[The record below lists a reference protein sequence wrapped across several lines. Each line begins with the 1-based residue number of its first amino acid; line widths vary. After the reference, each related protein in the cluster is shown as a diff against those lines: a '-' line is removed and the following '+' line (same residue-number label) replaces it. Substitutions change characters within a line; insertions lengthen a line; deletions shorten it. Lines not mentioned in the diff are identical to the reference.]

1 MYAFIVG
8 FNEWVLK
15 GWVAGQGWKR
25 NKSKDAN
32 GWEHDGQIIREL
44 KAPEALAGMSGR
56 NCLLIVVKPER
67 RGGYMPSSV
76 MTSALRKR
84 SDAASTKNRTPRRPF
99 AKSCA
104 TPCSPKRASA
114 CRPRPRFRPKRFTH
128 ITRRTPRN
136 FASRSGAASRRS

>member
-56 NCLLIVVKPER
+56 NCKLIVVKPEK
-67 RGGYMPSSV
+67 RGGYMPSPV
-76 MTSALRKR
+76 MTSALKEAKR
-84 SDAASTKNRTPRRPF
+84 RGIPIDEQIH
-99 AKSCA
+99 
-104 TPCSPKRASA
+104 SP
-114 CRPRPRFRPKRFTH
+114 
-128 ITRRTPRN
+128 
-136 FASRSGAASRRS
+136 